1 MRNGDPSDP
10 IPVWIARFARWFE
23 PYGILIAVA
32 ALGVALMTLWVEI
45 DLRRETL
52 TALAEEANLRND
64 VVAAMREEKVLR
76 DATLTALGQE
86 KLLREE
92 SLVALE
98 QDKVLREAV
107 LYGLLIERI
116 ADAHENDAPYAG
128 HVPILERLVR
138 LNMDLVDVDLTGL
151 RFDVDEGL
159 DVSGGALSRVN
170 FRGSR
175 LEDARFAGADL
186 TRAEFRDANLRGADF
201 GAATLHKARFRSAD
215 LKAASLRDADVS
227 GAYFRYARG
236 LTQQQLDSA
245 CAQLRIPPRALPFD
259 YETGAQLVWR
269 PRVCPTRDQ

>member
-1 MRNGDPSDP
+1 MSNGDPSDRA
-10 IPVWIARFARWFE
+10 PVWIARFARWFE

-32 ALGVALMTLWVEI
+32 ALGVALVTLWVEI

-52 TALAEEANLRND
+52 KALSAEAKLRND
-64 VVAAMREEKVLR
+64 VVVAMREEKVLR

-86 KLLREE
+86 KLLREK

-107 LYGLLIERI
+107 LVGLLIERI
-116 ADAHENDAPYAG
+116 AEAREDDAPYAG

-138 LNMDLVDVDLTGL
+138 LNMDLVEVDLTGL
-151 RFDVDEGL
+151 RYDVDEGL
-159 DVSGGALSRVN
+159 DLSGGALSGVN
-170 FRGSR
+170 FRASR
-175 LEDARFAGADL
+175 LEDARFVGADL

-201 GAATLHKARFRSAD
+201 EAATLHGARFQSAD

-227 GAYFRYARG
+227 DAYFRDARR

-245 CAQLRIPPRALPFD
+245 CAKRRMPPRALPV
-259 YETGAQLVWR
+259 YLVWR
-269 PRVCPTRDQ
+269 PRACPTRGQ